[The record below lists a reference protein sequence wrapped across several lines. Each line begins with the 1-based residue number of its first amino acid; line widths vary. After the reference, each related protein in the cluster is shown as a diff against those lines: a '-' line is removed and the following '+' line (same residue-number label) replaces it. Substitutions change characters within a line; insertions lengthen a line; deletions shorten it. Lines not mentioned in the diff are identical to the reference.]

1 MTPPLSVSSRTNQH
15 TRVCVSRVVCVVCGV
30 CAGDGPYTALAVARE
45 CGMIDLGSTV
55 ALGHTGQVL
64 INLLFY

>member
-1 MTPPLSVSSRTNQH
+1 
-15 TRVCVSRVVCVVCGV
+15 V

-64 INLLFY
+64 LIYFVYF

>member
-1 MTPPLSVSSRTNQH
+1 
-15 TRVCVSRVVCVVCGV
+15 V

-64 INLLFY
+64 YLFIYLFLLIFNIVPSLFLI